1 MNINRVLVIGAIVAI
16 ALSMPFFGRNWNRS
30 MHLLGAV
37 LFLGNIVV
45 TAAWASLGRKSRDP
59 EAVRFMVR
67 GIVLTDAVFTFP
79 GVLLLALN
87 GGMLGT
93 AWFQA
98 GAPWIIVS
106 VILFALTGI
115 LWGAVLVPVQKRLVK
130 VVDAMPRGGPIPAEY
145 DALMAKWFRFGGIA
159 TLLPL
164 VTFFLMVFK
173 PAF

>member
-1 MNINRVLVIGAIVAI
+1 MNINRVLLVGSIVAV
-16 ALSMPFFGRNWNRS
+16 ALSVPLFGPKWNRM
-30 MHLLGAV
+30 MHLLGAI
-37 LFLGNIVV
+37 LFLGNIIV
-45 TAAWASLGRKSRDP
+45 TAVWVSLGRRSRDP
-59 EAVRFMVR
+59 EVVRFLVS
-67 GIVLTDAVFTFP
+67 GILATDAIFSLP
-79 GVLLLALN
+79 GVILLFAN

-115 LWGAVLVPVQKRLVK
+115 LWGAVLVPVQKRLAR

-145 DALMAKWFRFGGIA
+145 DVLMAKWFRFGGIA

-164 VTFFLMVFK
+164 VTFVLMVLRPTF
-173 PAF
+173 

>member
-1 MNINRVLVIGAIVAI
+1 MNINRVLVIGAIVAVV
-16 ALSMPFFGRNWNRS
+16 LSVPFFGPKWNRM
-30 MHLLGAV
+30 MHLLGAI
-37 LFLGNIVV
+37 LFLGNIIV
-45 TAAWASLGRKSRDP
+45 TAVWASLGRRSRDP
-59 EAVRFMVR
+59 EVVRFLVR
-67 GIVLTDAVFTFP
+67 GILATDAIFSLPAVILLVMNG
-79 GVLLLALN
+79 GVL
-87 GGMLGT
+87 GT
-93 AWFQA
+93 TWFQA

-115 LWGAVLVPVQKRLVK
+115 LWGAILVPVQKKLRR
-130 VVDAMPRGGPIPAEY
+130 VVDAMPQGGPIPAEY